1 MPSCLSNIVQPQIL
15 NFQARYA
22 STLNHRR
29 TKLVRPTQEPLQEKM
44 LNEIWHVGRL
54 GESSNNQPGMETV
67 LPNGNGENTSHSAG
81 LVGRSWVGWW
91 KLGLIGDQ
99 ADDAGGEE
107 RAYLLEA
114 ELFRDV
120 GELGLECLVSF
131 RCRRAG
137 RQLT

>member
-1 MPSCLSNIVQPQIL
+1 MPSCLNNTVQPQIL
-15 NFQARYA
+15 NFQARYT
-22 STLNHRR
+22 SILNHRR

-54 GESSNNQPGMETV
+54 GESSDNQPGMETV
-67 LPNGNGENTSHSAG
+67 LPNSNGENTSHSAG

-99 ADDAGGEE
+99 ADDAGVEE
-107 RAYLLEA
+107 PAYLLEA

-131 RCRRAG
+131 RC
-137 RQLT
+137 